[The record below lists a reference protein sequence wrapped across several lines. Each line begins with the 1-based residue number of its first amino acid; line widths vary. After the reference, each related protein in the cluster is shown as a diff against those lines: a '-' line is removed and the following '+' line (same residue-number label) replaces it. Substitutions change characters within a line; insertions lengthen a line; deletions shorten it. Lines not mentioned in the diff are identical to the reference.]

1 VTLFKKKELDTNN
14 IYEIVRHSFSL
25 LDKPKKK
32 HFLFLFIIQQLI
44 NFLDLLGIIFIA
56 ALLAVSGEKI
66 TTVNSRNFLDNVLLK
81 TGINNEPEN
90 STIFW
95 LAAGSLALFLLKTF
109 LSMLVTRLVLKILA
123 EESSAL
129 SKQLLAKLILN
140 NLNSQNNLFTS
151 ELVYSL
157 SSGIPKIMFSIL
169 GVAASFISDIFL
181 FFIIVGLLL
190 VYDVK
195 ITAITILVFG
205 TALFIAHKL
214 VTKKV
219 YTLGKVANEND
230 LLANNIILNI
240 YRNKKEIYVKNN
252 SQALLNIYDEKRKKH
267 LNSSSH
273 LIFLQNSSRY
283 LIEIVVPISVFVLI
297 SIQLFYESSF
307 QETLSLGVFLV
318 AATRLAPALIKIQ
331 GSLIVM
337 KSVAGEVSRAV
348 LFLKNLKQDRG
359 EHDSSTANS
368 VNLEGPKALEFRG
381 VCFKY
386 SNDEKFRIQNINFE
400 VNQGEITAI
409 IGASGSGKSTIVDL
423 ALGLLTQES
432 GEIFLFGQK
441 PGDVIKQNP
450 GKLAYVPQDPM
461 IIGGTIR
468 ENILLGSVNMQDN
481 DASIIEVLA
490 KTNLKDFVLSLD
502 KGLDSQ
508 IGEFGVSLSG
518 GQKQRLGIARGII
531 SNPSLLILDEVT
543 SALDLDSEN
552 AIKELLSSFRGKKT
566 ILLISHSKNLIEVA
580 DQVVLVSHGRI
591 EKENTVN
598 SP

>member
-25 LDKPKKK
+25 LDKPEKK

-44 NFLDLLGIIFIA
+44 SFLDLLGIIFIA

-81 TGINNEPEN
+81 TGINNESEN

-123 EESSAL
+123 KESSKL
-129 SKQLLAKLILN
+129 SKQLLAKLTLN

-219 YTLGKVANEND
+219 YTLGKVANKND

-386 SNDEKFRIQNINFE
+386 SKDDKFRIQNINFE

-441 PGDVIKQNP
+441 PSDVIKQNP

-481 DASIIEVLA
+481 DASIIEVLS

-502 KGLDSQ
+502 KGLDTQ

-531 SNPSLLILDEVT
+531 SNPNLLILDEVT